1 MVIPPL
7 CSGSPAP
14 RIIRAPR
21 GGGLAALRR
30 ALCEGD
36 DAAVPTEERSG
47 SGARR
52 GRRGGVGDVRCQ
64 NAGGKSGIFLRI
76 LFVVRR

>member
-1 MVIPPL
+1 
-7 CSGSPAP
+7 
-14 RIIRAPR
+14 IIRAPR

-64 NAGGKSGIFLRI
+64 NA
-76 LFVVRR
+76 